1 MKKLLGLGLLL
12 SIGCSEHKINIFDSS
27 KVTASCTIAVECE
40 MEQIDDN
47 DSYDLDDDEIYKQYL
62 MEACVD
68 SFYDSLATAKLF
80 DCGSEFKDM
89 AACLSEDENIIDQ
102 CDYDFTDQD
111 EYEDYVNDSD
121 ELYNETCWPV
131 SNAYQECINL

>member
-27 KVTASCTIAVECE
+27 KVTASCTISVECQ

-47 DSYDLDDDEIYKQYL
+47 DSYNLDDDEVYKQYL

-68 SFYDSLATAKLF
+68 GFWDGLAQAKIL
-80 DCGSEFKDM
+80 DCGKEFK
-89 AACLSEDENIIDQ
+89 AVSSCLSENNIDE
-102 CDYDFTDQD
+102 CDYDLSDAD
-111 EYEDYVNDSD
+111 DYEDYVDD
-121 ELYNETCWPV
+121 TTELYSETCWV
-131 SNAYQECINL
+131 ETNAYQECMD